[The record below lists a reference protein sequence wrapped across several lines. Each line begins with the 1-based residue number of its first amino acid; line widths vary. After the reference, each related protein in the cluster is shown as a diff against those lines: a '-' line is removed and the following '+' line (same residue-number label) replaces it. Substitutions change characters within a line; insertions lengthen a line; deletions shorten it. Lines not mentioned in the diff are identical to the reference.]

1 MKKKKNTEYNLKSI
15 IIAILLVSL
24 VLFYVNHLSNKSA
37 KRRSVKQATE
47 LEQLMDYNMS
57 LDYPDTPRDV
67 VKLHNRYLMVFYTY
81 SLSDEELM
89 ALNDKVR
96 SLYCSELLAINPVEN
111 ALPSLKKDIA
121 NVKEAGYAYKSYLLP
136 EASQIVYF
144 TKDGKDMAT
153 LDVTITVDV
162 SKDTRGEMTIQ
173 YFLIKENE
181 LWKLYGWGGSKDPNI
196 L

>member
-1 MKKKKNTEYNLKSI
+1 MKKKKHLEFNIKSI
-15 IIAILLVSL
+15 IIAVLLVAL

-37 KRRSVKQATE
+37 ERRSTKQADE
-47 LEQLMDYNMS
+47 LTQLEEYNMS
-57 LDYPDTPRDV
+57 LDYPNTPRDV

-81 SLSDEELM
+81 DLKDEELM
-89 ALNDKVR
+89 LLNDKVR
-96 SLYCSELLAINPVEN
+96 SLYCSELLSVNPLEN
-111 ALPSLKKDIA
+111 SLPALKRDIEKT
-121 NVKEAGYAYKSYLLP
+121 KEAGYTYKSYLLP
-136 EASQIVYF
+136 EASQVVYF

-181 LWKLYGWGGSKDPNI
+181 QWKIYGWGGSKDPNR
-196 L
+196 

>member
-1 MKKKKNTEYNLKSI
+1 MKKKNHSEYNFKSI
-15 IIAILLVSL
+15 IIAVLLVAL

-37 KRRSVKQATE
+37 NRRSAKQSSE
-47 LEQLMDYNMS
+47 LEQLMDYNMT
-57 LDYPDTPRDV
+57 LDYPNTPRDV

-81 SLSDEELM
+81 SLGDDELM

-96 SLYCSELLAINPVEN
+96 SLYCSDLLAVNPMET
-111 ALPSLKKDIA
+111 ALSSLKRDIEK
-121 NVKEAGYAYKSYLLP
+121 VHEAGYTYKSYSLP

-173 YFLIKENE
+173 YFLVKENE
-181 LWKLYGWGGSKDPNI
+181 VWKLYGWGGSKDTNN

>member
-1 MKKKKNTEYNLKSI
+1 MKKKNRSEYNFKSI
-15 IIAILLVSL
+15 IVAFLLVAL

-37 KRRSVKQATE
+37 QRRSNKQKSE
-47 LEQLMDYNMS
+47 LEQLTDYNMS
-57 LDYPDTPRDV
+57 LDYPNTPRDV

-81 SLSDEELM
+81 DLEDDELM

-96 SLYCSELLAINPVEN
+96 SLYCSDLLAINPLES
-111 ALPSLKKDIA
+111 ALSSLKKDIA
-121 NVKEAGYAYKSYLLP
+121 KVKDAGYVYKSYSLP

-173 YFLIKENE
+173 YFLVKENE
-181 LWKLYGWGGSKDPNI
+181 VWKLYGWGGSKDPNI